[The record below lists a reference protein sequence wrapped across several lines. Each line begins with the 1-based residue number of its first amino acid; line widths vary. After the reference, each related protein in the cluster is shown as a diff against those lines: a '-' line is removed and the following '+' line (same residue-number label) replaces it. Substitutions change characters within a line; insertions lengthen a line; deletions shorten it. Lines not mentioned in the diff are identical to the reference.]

1 MFISVGSTGL
11 AEAGMGGMRHIKRI
25 VDKEPV
31 VALSVGLGA
40 LGFAGVQVVLPIR
53 RSLGY
58 DTSQYDGTVPR
69 QRSVN

>member
-1 MFISVGSTGL
+1 MAISVGSTGL
-11 AEAGMGGMRHIKRI
+11 AEAAMGRAGHIKRI
-25 VDKEPV
+25 IDREPV

-58 DTSQYDGTVPR
+58 DTSQYDGAPPLRPR
-69 QRSVN
+69 Q